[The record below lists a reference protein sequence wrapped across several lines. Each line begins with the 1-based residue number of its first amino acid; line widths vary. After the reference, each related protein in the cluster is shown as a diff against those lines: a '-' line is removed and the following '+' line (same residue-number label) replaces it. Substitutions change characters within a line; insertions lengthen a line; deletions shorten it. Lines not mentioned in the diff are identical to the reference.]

1 MKFIPEHE
9 VLIEMRWRAG
19 DSGYQIAARLAE
31 ALGHPIALSS
41 IYDFVRA
48 NNLERNAE
56 IEAMRE
62 RQKAILDR
70 RRPFLPDN
78 PTRLVRPGTYP
89 ASGFSMLGGKVV

>member
-9 VLIEMRWRAG
+9 ALIETRWRAG

-31 ALGHPIALSS
+31 ALGHPIAPSA

-56 IEAMRE
+56 IEAEQERRE
-62 RQKAILDR
+62 AIRDR
-70 RRPFLPDN
+70 KRPFLPDN

-89 ASGFSMLGGKVV
+89 ASGFSMLGGKVI